1 MSEENMKHSEE
12 TGVTDGSLSVEPRFC
27 ERGDCPAT
35 AMAEVQDSF
44 ADDNAVAIDYET
56 YYSTKDD
63 YSLSTMPTWQYCA
76 DGRFDPYLVAICG
89 KNIFSP
95 EMPRDPK
102 SVYREVEGGRQ
113 LYIGRPERF
122 ANWTALDNRLL
133 LAHNASFDEV
143 VTRECWRRGILKPLG
158 NVRWMCTADLSS
170 YLMAPRNLKGA
181 MEVLFGK
188 VISKEVRAA
197 MDGRHDWELSESEY
211 RDLVEYGG
219 SDAVECHDLWLAF
232 ASKWPEVERR
242 ISEQNREATIEG
254 IHVDRAYAEK
264 ALAELVAYREKVMCD
279 IPWTT
284 KVNPKTGEF
293 YKVGSLPALRQAVID
308 LGVTPPSTFK
318 KDAPEFLDWLKGHDD
333 IPFIRARQTA
343 VALSMHSARIEN
355 TLATLDPS
363 DNSHPAFLY
372 FGAHSGRFSG
382 KSDGAASSGNL
393 LNMPRKPVFHGDP
406 NVFGGDGVDIRGMY
420 VPRSGY
426 KFVIF
431 DYSQIEARFSLWLV
445 DDRHMMAAMER
456 EGNLYQANAVAM
468 GWCKSGDKIKKTNPD
483 MYRLAKCCL
492 SGESLVL
499 VRTMKGGKWE
509 RPRYK
514 RIDRVTVNDTVWD
527 GHEWVSHAGISF
539 MKEVKANEIVEVGG
553 VGLTGD
559 HRVYVGETETRR
571 ADALLGIAQ
580 APAVA
585 WGASNNP
592 LRGWTHV
599 WVLAAALARACAHA
613 AALLAREAVRGLVH
627 PVRLHGMWNRN
638 DARMGQ
644 CPSRKDDAVC
654 EVCTSCG
661 SEALCHETVG
671 EDAR

>member
-1 MSEENMKHSEE
+1 MSEKNMEHNEGI
-12 TGVTDGSLSVEPRFC
+12 GVTDGPPSVEPRFC
-27 ERGDCPAT
+27 ERDICPAT
-35 AMAEVQDSF
+35 AVAEVRDPF

-56 YYSTKDD
+56 YYSTKDG

-76 DGRFDPYLVAICG
+76 DERFDPYLVAICG
-89 KNIFSP
+89 RNIFSAG
-95 EMPRDPK
+95 MPRDPK
-102 SVYREVEGGRQ
+102 SVYREIEGGRQ

-122 ANWTALDNRLL
+122 ANWSALDNRLL

-143 VTRECWRRGILKPLG
+143 VTRECWKRGILKPLE

-188 VISKEVRAA
+188 VISKEVRSA

-242 ISEQNREATIEG
+242 ISEQNREATIGG
-254 IHVDRAYAEK
+254 IHVDRTYAEK

-318 KDAPEFLDWLKGHDD
+318 KDAPEFLDWLKDHDD

-355 TLATLDPS
+355 TLATLDPD

-406 NVFGGDGVDIRGMY
+406 NVFNGEGVDIRGMY
-420 VPRSGY
+420 VPSDGY

-468 GWCKSGDKIKKTNPD
+468 GWCRSGDKIKKTDPD

-499 VRTMKGGKWE
+499 VRTMKGGKWKH
-509 RPRYK
+509 PRYK

-527 GHEWVSHAGISF
+527 GHEWVSHAGVSL
-539 MKEVKANEIVEVGG
+539 MKEVKASEIVEVGG

-571 ADALLGIAQ
+571 ADALLGNAQ
-580 APAVA
+580 ASAVA
-585 WGASNNP
+585 WGSSNAP
-592 LRGWTHV
+592 IRGWTYV
-599 WVLAAALARACAHA
+599 WVLTAALTSACAYA
-613 AALLAREAVRGLVH
+613 AALLAKETVRGLMRSL
-627 PVRLHGMWNRN
+627 RLHGMR
-638 DARMGQ
+638 DGSKTAVGQ
-644 CPSRKDDAVC
+644 RSQRSDNAVR
-654 EVCTSCG
+654 EVCAPCG
-661 SEALCHETVG
+661 SEALCQETVG